1 MLIELFSVGVTADSL
16 RGENRWKIGDFVPTR
31 SVWSKNSG
39 TRGRPHQSFL
49 HG

>member
-1 MLIELFSVGVTADSL
+1 MPYNLSLTVFTRVTAEAL
-16 RGENRWKIGDFVPTR
+16 RVKIERKSTISF
-31 SVWSKNSG
+31 WSKISG